1 MENNLKNLFINHD
14 GKISDKWS
22 LYINEWDAIF
32 SPFQNRD
39 VNLLEIGIQNGGSLE
54 IFAKYFPKAKHI
66 IGCDIETACQTL
78 EFEDPRISVT
88 TGDINSDE
96 VEKRI
101 AELAPHLDIIIDDG
115 SHRSSDIIHS
125 FSRYFKKLD
134 DHGLYLI
141 EDLHTSYWDDYEG
154 GLFKPYTAMAFL
166 KRLVDITNFEH
177 WQSNQSR
184 KAYLAPF
191 MRHYDLDFD
200 EFDFYQIH
208 SIVFINSLCVI
219 QKRPPE
225 DNTLGRRMV
234 VGSAET
240 VSEDYVKFD
249 GTSIHDMPKSA
260 VDDSHLD
267 VFSLVDRTQQ
277 LAGEVSDRE
286 QRIQQL
292 SDTLTEREGSLQTLQ
307 AEIDHKAH
315 SIQQFKAEIQAQ
327 VQALKL
333 VQAELAQR
341 EQALTQLKAELDER
355 GLAIEK
361 MNAIITKQSHK
372 IQYQER
378 SFEQQNES
386 IHQLQNEIAAGIQ
399 QIHENNLQIQT
410 LEQELSAL
418 EQEILFYTLSKSWRF
433 TRPFRKIMG
442 FLRGNRHV

>member
-1 MENNLKNLFINHD
+1 MENNLKYLFINHD

-32 SPFQNRD
+32 SPFQNRAI
-39 VNLLEIGIQNGGSLE
+39 NLLEIGIQNGGSLE

-66 IGCDIETACQTL
+66 IGCDIEEACNTL
-78 EFEDPRISVT
+78 EFDDPRISVV
-88 TGDINSDE
+88 TGDINSED

-101 AELAPHLDIIIDDG
+101 AELAPNLDIIIDDG
-115 SHRSSDIIHS
+115 SHRSRDIIQS
-125 FSRYFKKLD
+125 FTRYFKILD
-134 DHGLYLI
+134 VRGLYLI
-141 EDLHTSYWDDYEG
+141 EDLHTSYWEDYEG
-154 GLFKPYTAMAFL
+154 GLFNPFTAMSFL

-177 WQSNQSR
+177 WQSHQSR
-184 KAYLAPF
+184 EAYLAPF
-191 MRHYDLDFD
+191 KSHYDLDFD

-219 QKRPPE
+219 HKRPPE

-234 VGSAET
+234 VGSEEV
-240 VSEDYVKFD
+240 VSKDYGKFD
-249 GTSIHDMPKSA
+249 GTSIHDMPKGA

-267 VFSLVDRTQQ
+267 VFLLVDRAKQ
-277 LAGEVSDRE
+277 LETDLSERE
-286 QRIQQL
+286 GAIQQL
-292 SDTLTEREGSLQTLQ
+292 EDALAEREQLLQSLQ

-315 SIQQFKAEIQAQ
+315 SMQQFKDEIQAHA
-327 VQALKL
+327 QALEL

-341 EQALTQLKAELDER
+341 EQTLTQLKAELDER
-355 GLAIEK
+355 DQSIEK
-361 MNAIITKQSHK
+361 LNAIIAAQSQK
-372 IQYQER
+372 IHQQEM
-378 SFEQQNES
+378 SFEQQDET